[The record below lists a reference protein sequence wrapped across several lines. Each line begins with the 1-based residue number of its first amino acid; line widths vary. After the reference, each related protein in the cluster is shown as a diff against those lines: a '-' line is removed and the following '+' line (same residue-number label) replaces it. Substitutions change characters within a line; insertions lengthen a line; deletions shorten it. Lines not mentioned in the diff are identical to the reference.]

1 MAAATRL
8 LNAGRVAMVSTR
20 RSARGPSATATAIGT
35 KKDKKPKADGK
46 RKRSASTAAAKSTP
60 AAASAPAA
68 NTDDA
73 TPLLD
78 LGPLEE
84 GVLVGRPSERNRSPY
99 VGDVRITS
107 GPHAGR
113 VAVTHLPNMDSG
125 GKCRPGVRVLCRRQ
139 PGVTPDTVGQYG
151 TPKCELVCQ
160 LIRCDEPENDALGG
174 CWVSAHPTIGEKLVE
189 ALIRRGALDARLH
202 APVCNLETQVG
213 KTRKVSDSASG
224 GYRPDFRATHA
235 DGTATVLETKQV
247 VDTDYD
253 PRTVHDAAALQPGH
267 PVYAPRDDV
276 NAGGY
281 ERAGI
286 FPWGKRGQKGPGGEQ
301 VVSARAIEHVR
312 ELAAVVDP
320 GTVRGK
326 KGTSGD
332 VHAAVVLMAGRH
344 DVCAIRANGAAC
356 PSFAAHLAAAEG
368 RGVRVLGHRVRWG
381 EGVDVGRAFDG
392 GEVPVLPPLTE
403 EDLAVLVP
411 KPKPG
416 KEKKPAVKKARTD
429 E

>member
-1 MAAATRL
+1 MATATRL

-35 KKDKKPKADGK
+35 GKDKKPKTDGK
-46 RKRSASTAAAKSTP
+46 RKRSASTAAAKATP

-68 NTDDA
+68 NTDAA

-84 GVLVGRPSERNRSPY
+84 GVLVCRPSERNRSPY

-107 GPHAGR
+107 GPNAGR

-202 APVCNLETQVG
+202 APVRNLETQVG

-224 GYRPDFRATHA
+224 GYRPDFRLTHA

-267 PVYAPRDDV
+267 PVYAPRDDA

-286 FPWGKRGQKGPGGEQ
+286 FPWGKRGQKGPGGER

-326 KGTSGD
+326 EGTSGD

-356 PSFAAHLAAAEG
+356 PSFAAHLASAEG

-381 EGVDVGRAFDG
+381 EGVDVGRAYDG

-411 KPKPG
+411 KPNKPG
-416 KEKKPAVKKARTD
+416 KEKKARTD